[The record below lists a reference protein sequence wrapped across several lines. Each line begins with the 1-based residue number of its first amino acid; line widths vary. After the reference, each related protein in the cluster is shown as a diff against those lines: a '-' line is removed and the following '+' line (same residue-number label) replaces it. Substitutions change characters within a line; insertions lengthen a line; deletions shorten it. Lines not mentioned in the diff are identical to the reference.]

1 MSLLGIHLTLWI
13 GPTVPWPVPPPMLE
27 ALESIEVKHSDE
39 GRSGFQIVFQVGRG
53 STGML
58 DYPLL
63 MSPQFNAFARVIL
76 VVTFGAMP
84 QVLMDGII
92 TNQQLNPGK
101 TPGASTFTLTGEDV
115 SVMMDREEKNVEHPA
130 QPDAVIALKLIGT
143 YAQYGMIPMIIPPP
157 SLDVP
162 VPTERTPVQQATD
175 LAYLQEIARRYNY
188 VFYVTPGPVPGT
200 NTAYWG
206 PLIRVGVPQPAIS
219 YNMGP
224 STNVE
229 SLDFQYDAD
238 SPESVSGQVQDRTT
252 NETVPVHSLA
262 IRQIP
267 LSARIP
273 DLLRSRKRLFRES
286 GASAAQALDR
296 AQSMTDASTNE
307 VVTVSGELNALH
319 YGRILQ
325 ARSLVGLRGVGY
337 SYDGLYY
344 VKEVTHTIS
353 KDSYK
358 QRFTLAREGLG
369 SLTPVVRP

>member
-13 GPTVPWPVPPPMLE
+13 GPTVPVPVPPPLLE

-63 MSPQFNAFARVIL
+63 MSPQFSAFARVIL

-101 TPGASTFTLTGEDV
+101 TPGTSTFTITGEDV

-130 QPDAVIALKLIGT
+130 QPDAVIALKLIGS
-143 YAQYGMIPMIIPPP
+143 YAQYGLIPMIIPPP

-175 LAYLQEIARRYNY
+175 LGYLQEIARRYNY

-229 SLDFQYDAD
+229 SLDFQYEAD

-267 LSARIP
+267 LSAQIP

-286 GASAAQALDR
+286 GVNAAQALGR

-344 VKEVTHTIS
+344 VKEVTHTLS
-353 KDSYK
+353 RDSYK

>member
-1 MSLLGIHLTLWI
+1 MSLLGIHLTLWV
-13 GPTVPWPVPPPMLE
+13 GPTVPVPVPPPLLE
-27 ALESIEVKHSDE
+27 ALQSVEVKHSDE

-63 MSPQFNAFARVIL
+63 MSPQFSAFARVIL
-76 VVTFGAMP
+76 VVTFSALP

-92 TNQQLNPGK
+92 TNQQLNPGNE
-101 TPGASTFTLTGEDV
+101 PGTSTFTITGEDV

-130 QPDAVIALKLIGT
+130 QPDLVIALKLIGS
-143 YAQYGMIPMIIPPP
+143 YAQYGLIPLVIPPI

-162 VPTERTPVQQATD
+162 LPTERTPVQQGTD
-175 LAYLQEIARRYNY
+175 LQYLQDIARRYNY
-188 VFYVTPGPVPGT
+188 VFYVTPGPAPGT

-229 SLDFQYDAD
+229 SLDFQYEAD

-267 LSARIP
+267 LSAQIP

-286 GASAAQALDR
+286 GVNAAQALDR

-353 KDSYK
+353 RDSYK

>member
-1 MSLLGIHLTLWI
+1 MSLLGIHLTLWV
-13 GPTVPWPVPPPMLE
+13 GPTVPAPVPPPLLE
-27 ALESIEVKHSDE
+27 ALQSVEVKHTDE

-53 STGML
+53 STSML

-63 MSPQFNAFARVIL
+63 MSPQFKAFARVIL
-76 VVTFGAMP
+76 VVTFSALP

-92 TNQQLNPGK
+92 TNQQLNPGNE
-101 TPGASTFTLTGEDV
+101 PGTSTFTITGEDV

-130 QPDAVIALKLIGT
+130 QPDPVIALKLIGS
-143 YAQYGMIPMIIPPP
+143 YAQYGLIPIVIPPI

-162 VPTERTPVQQATD
+162 LPTERTPVQQGTD
-175 LAYLQEIARRYNY
+175 LQYLQDIARRYNY

-229 SLDFQYDAD
+229 SLDFQNDAN
-238 SPESVSGQVQDRTT
+238 SPETVSGQVQDRTT
-252 NETVPVHSLA
+252 NQTVPVQSFA
-262 IRQIP
+262 ISQIP
-267 LSARIP
+267 LSAQIP
-273 DLLRSRKRLFRES
+273 DPLNMRRRLFRES
-286 GASAAQALDR
+286 GVNAAQAVDR
-296 AQSMTDASTNE
+296 ARAMTDASTNE

-344 VKEVTHTIS
+344 VKNVTHTIS
-353 KDSYK
+353 RDSYK